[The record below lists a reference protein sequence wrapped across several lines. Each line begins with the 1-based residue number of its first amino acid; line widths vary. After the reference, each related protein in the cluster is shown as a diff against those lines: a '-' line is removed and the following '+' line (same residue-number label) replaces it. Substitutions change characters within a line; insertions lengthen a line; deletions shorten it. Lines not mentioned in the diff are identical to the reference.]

1 MSEIYD
7 EENRE
12 KDAFD
17 QASES
22 VLGTLD
28 SENELAEQNKAEA
41 EQVDQEQAEIDDP
54 RESENWGFKGVVR
67 ELQSAVTGG
76 VQDSLSSVATF
87 AERTTDA
94 LSGEMQRER
103 QENGYYKPQWDPF
116 QSYSNPIITKTWWG
130 KLARGAVHFGSLAAA
145 IIPAAK
151 VTAAR
156 LGVGAAWAGAHSMVR
171 AAGVGAASDLISK
184 ESDGDNALGML
195 RDRYGWIDTPL
206 STKDTDHPIIC
217 LLYTSPSPRDS

>member
-17 QASES
+17 QASEA
-22 VLGTLD
+22 VLGTAD
-28 SENELAEQNKAEA
+28 SENQLAEQNKAETA
-41 EQVDQEQAEIDDP
+41 QLDQEQAEIDDP

-130 KLARGAVHFGSLAAA
+130 KLARGTVHFGTLAAGTVL
-145 IIPAAK
+145 AAK
-151 VTAAR
+151 GAAAAGIG
-156 LGVGAAWAGAHSMVR
+156 LGVSSGAKALLGANSLVR
-171 AAGVGAASDLISK
+171 AAGIGAISDLVSQ
-184 ESDGDNALGML
+184 ESDAENALGSL
-195 RDRYGWIDTPL
+195 RDHYGWMDTPL
-206 STKDTDHPIIC
+206 ST
-217 LLYTSPSPRDS
+217 